1 MTCPHLLPHVEVDTF
16 HDRFLYITLQLKLLM
31 LFIPDLFVI
40 NSLGVKYPKALCGR
54 ASL

>member
-1 MTCPHLLPHVEVDTF
+1 MIVF
-16 HDRFLYITLQLKLLM
+16 YICSFYDMLFIQYVQLKLLM